1 MTKQLQSI
9 FFLFFLSLISAA
21 SAQQNPKK
29 TNEIPER
36 LDNSLLWELSGK
48 GIKKSYIFGT
58 IHMISEKDFVIDE
71 RTMKAIKK
79 CKKMVMEID
88 ISQSLQTGMKLLA
101 LSGMKGG
108 KTLSD
113 LISPE
118 DYQMVKSYF
127 EKEAKST
134 EAKMIPFNMIEKW
147 KPMLLQ
153 SFLYQD
159 MIEGSMKSY
168 EMELL
173 NIGTERKMKFDGLE
187 TVEDQVNVFEKIPYT
202 DQAKALV
209 ELIKEI
215 KKDENSGKAEFKKLI
230 DIYLA
235 QDIEG
240 MVEMSGEEFFKDME
254 NGEAELLTNRNQ
266 KWIPKIK
273 AFSKDK
279 SVFYAVGAAHL
290 GGPNGILR
298 LLMKEGYTLKP
309 VK

>member
-1 MTKQLQSI
+1 MYKQIQSV
-9 FFLFFLSLISAA
+9 FLLFFLSLVAA
-21 SAQQNPKK
+21 SAQEKPN
-29 TNEIPER
+29 NIPDK

-58 IHMISEKDFVIDE
+58 IHMISEKDFFMDD

-88 ISQSLQTGMKLLA
+88 ISQSLQMGIQLMA

-108 KTLSD
+108 KTLADFVSA
-113 LISPE
+113 E
-118 DYQMVKSYF
+118 DYQMVKTYF
-127 EKEAKST
+127 QKEAKSA
-134 EAKMIPFNMIEKW
+134 EAKMLPFEMIEKW

-159 MIEGSMKSY
+159 MIEGTMKSY

-173 NIGTERKMKFDGLE
+173 SIGSERKMKFDGLE
-187 TVEDQVNVFEKIPYT
+187 TVEDQVNVFEKIPYA

-215 KKDENSGKAEFKKLI
+215 KKDANSGKAEFKKLL
-230 DIYLA
+230 DLYLA
-235 QDIEG
+235 QDIDG
-240 MVEMSGEEFFKDME
+240 MVVMSGEELFSDLE

-273 AFSKDK
+273 AMSKEK
-279 SVFYAVGAAHL
+279 PTFYAVGAAHL
-290 GGPNGILR
+290 GGPNGVIR
-298 LLMKEGYTLKP
+298 LLMKEGYSLKP

>member
-1 MTKQLQSI
+1 
-9 FFLFFLSLISAA
+9 LSFVSAA
-21 SAQQNPKK
+21 SAQEKPK
-29 TNEIPER
+29 NIPDR

-58 IHMISEKDFVIDE
+58 IHIISEKDFLLDD

-88 ISQSLQTGMKLLA
+88 ISQSLQMGIKLMT

-108 KTLSD
+108 KTLADFVSA
-113 LISPE
+113 E
-118 DYQMVKSYF
+118 DYQMVKTYF
-127 EKEAKST
+127 EKEAKSA
-134 EAKMIPFNMIEKW
+134 EAKMLPFEMIEKW

-159 MIEGSMKSY
+159 MIEGNMKSY

-173 NIGTERKMKFDGLE
+173 KIGTERKMKFDGLE
-187 TVEDQVNVFEKIPYT
+187 SVEDQVNVFEKIPYA

-215 KKDENSGKAEFKKLI
+215 KKDANSGKAEFKKLL
-230 DIYLA
+230 DLYLA
-235 QDIEG
+235 QDIDG
-240 MVEMSGEEFFKDME
+240 MVEMSGEEFFGDLE
-254 NGEAELLTNRNQ
+254 NGEEELLTNRNQ

-273 AFSKDK
+273 TMSKEK
-279 SVFYAVGAAHL
+279 PTFYAVGAAHL
-290 GGPNGILR
+290 GGPNGVIR
-298 LLMKEGYTLKP
+298 LLMKEGYSLKP

>member
-1 MTKQLQSI
+1 MYKQIQSV
-9 FFLFFLSLISAA
+9 FLLFFLSLVAA
-21 SAQQNPKK
+21 SAQEKPN
-29 TNEIPER
+29 NIPDK

-48 GIKKSYIFGT
+48 GIKKSYVFGT
-58 IHMISEKDFVIDE
+58 IHMISEKDFFMDD

-88 ISQSLQTGMKLLA
+88 ISQSLQMGIQLMA

-108 KTLSD
+108 KTLADFVSA
-113 LISPE
+113 E
-118 DYQMVKSYF
+118 DYQMVKTYF
-127 EKEAKST
+127 QKEAKSA
-134 EAKMIPFNMIEKW
+134 EAKMLPFEMIEKW

-159 MIEGSMKSY
+159 MIEGTMKSY

-173 NIGTERKMKFDGLE
+173 SIGSERKMKFDGLE
-187 TVEDQVNVFEKIPYT
+187 TVEDQVNVFEKIPYA

-215 KKDENSGKAEFKKLI
+215 KKDANSGKAEFKKLL
-230 DIYLA
+230 DLYLA
-235 QDIEG
+235 QDIDG
-240 MVEMSGEEFFKDME
+240 MVVMSGEELFSDLE

-273 AFSKDK
+273 AMSKEK
-279 SVFYAVGAAHL
+279 PTFYAVGAAHL
-290 GGPNGILR
+290 GGPNGVIR
-298 LLMKEGYTLKP
+298 LLMKEGYSLKP

>member
-1 MTKQLQSI
+1 MYKQIQSL
-9 FFLFFLSLISAA
+9 FLLFFLSFVSAK
-21 SAQQNPKK
+21 AQEK
-29 TNEIPER
+29 TNNVPDK

-58 IHMISEKDFVIDE
+58 IHMISEKDFILDE
-71 RTMKAIKK
+71 KTMKAIKK

-88 ISQSLQTGMKLLA
+88 ISQSLQMGIKLMT

-108 KTLSD
+108 KTLAD
-113 LISPE
+113 FVSPE
-118 DYQMVKSYF
+118 DYQMVKTYF
-127 EKEAKST
+127 EKEAKSA
-134 EAKMIPFNMIEKW
+134 EAKMLPFEMIEKW

-159 MIEGSMKSY
+159 MIEGNMKSY

-173 NIGTERKMKFDGLE
+173 KIGTERKMKFDGLE
-187 TVEDQVNVFEKIPYT
+187 SVEDQVNVFEKIPYA

-215 KKDENSGKAEFKKLI
+215 KKDANSGKAEFKKLL
-230 DIYLA
+230 DLYLA
-235 QDIEG
+235 QDIDG
-240 MVEMSGEEFFKDME
+240 MVEMSGEEFFGDLE
-254 NGEAELLTNRNQ
+254 NGEEELLTNRNQ

-273 AFSKDK
+273 TMSKEK
-279 SVFYAVGAAHL
+279 PTFYAVGAAHL
-290 GGPNGILR
+290 GGPNGVIR
-298 LLMKEGYTLKP
+298 LLMKEGYSLKP

>member
-1 MTKQLQSI
+1 MYKQIQSV
-9 FFLFFLSLISAA
+9 FLLFFLSLVAA
-21 SAQQNPKK
+21 SAQEKPNNLPDK
-29 TNEIPER
+29 

-58 IHMISEKDFVIDE
+58 IHMISEKDFFMDD

-88 ISQSLQTGMKLLA
+88 ISQSLQMGIQLMA

-108 KTLSD
+108 KTLADFVSA
-113 LISPE
+113 E
-118 DYQMVKSYF
+118 DYQMVKTYF
-127 EKEAKST
+127 QKEAKSA
-134 EAKMIPFNMIEKW
+134 EAKMLPFEMIEKW

-159 MIEGSMKSY
+159 MIEGTMKSY

-173 NIGTERKMKFDGLE
+173 SIGSERKMKFDGLE
-187 TVEDQVNVFEKIPYT
+187 TVEDQVNVFEKIPYA

-215 KKDENSGKAEFKKLI
+215 KKDANSGKAEFKKLL
-230 DIYLA
+230 DLYLA
-235 QDIEG
+235 QDIDG
-240 MVEMSGEEFFKDME
+240 MVVMSGEELFSDLE

-273 AFSKDK
+273 AMSKEK
-279 SVFYAVGAAHL
+279 PTFYAVGAAHL
-290 GGPNGILR
+290 GGPNGVIR
-298 LLMKEGYTLKP
+298 LLMKEGYSLKP

>member
-1 MTKQLQSI
+1 
-9 FFLFFLSLISAA
+9 
-21 SAQQNPKK
+21 
-29 TNEIPER
+29 
-36 LDNSLLWELSGK
+36 
-48 GIKKSYIFGT
+48 
-58 IHMISEKDFVIDE
+58 MISEKDFFMDD

-88 ISQSLQTGMKLLA
+88 ISQSLQMGIQLMA

-108 KTLSD
+108 KTLADFVSA
-113 LISPE
+113 E
-118 DYQMVKSYF
+118 DYQMVKTYF
-127 EKEAKST
+127 QKEAKSA
-134 EAKMIPFNMIEKW
+134 EAKMLPFEMIEKW

-159 MIEGSMKSY
+159 MIEGTMKSY

-173 NIGTERKMKFDGLE
+173 SIGSERKMKFDGLE
-187 TVEDQVNVFEKIPYT
+187 TVEDQVNVFEKIPYA

-215 KKDENSGKAEFKKLI
+215 KKDANSGKAEFKKLL
-230 DIYLA
+230 DLYLA
-235 QDIEG
+235 QDIDG
-240 MVEMSGEEFFKDME
+240 MVVMSGKELFSDLE

-273 AFSKDK
+273 VMSKEK
-279 SVFYAVGAAHL
+279 PTFYAVGAAHL
-290 GGPNGILR
+290 GGPNGVIR
-298 LLMKEGYTLKP
+298 LLMKEGYSLKP

>member
-1 MTKQLQSI
+1 MYKQIQSA
-9 FFLFFLSLISAA
+9 FLLFFLSFVAA
-21 SAQQNPKK
+21 SAQQKPNS
-29 TNEIPER
+29 IPEK

-58 IHMISEKDFVIDE
+58 IHMISEKDFFMDDK
-71 RTMKAIKK
+71 TMNAIKK

-88 ISQSLQTGMKLLA
+88 ISQSLQMGIKLMT

-108 KTLSD
+108 KTLAD
-113 LISPE
+113 FVRPE
-118 DYQMVKSYF
+118 DYQMVKTYF

-134 EAKMIPFNMIEKW
+134 EAKMLPFEMIEKW

-159 MIEGSMKSY
+159 MIEGTMKSY

-173 NIGTERKMKFDGLE
+173 SIGSERKMKFDGLE
-187 TVEDQVNVFEKIPYT
+187 TVEDQVNVFEKIPYA

-215 KKDENSGKAEFKKLI
+215 KKDSGSGKAEFKKLL
-230 DIYLA
+230 DLYLA
-235 QDIEG
+235 QDIDG
-240 MVEMSGEEFFKDME
+240 MVEMSGEEFFGDLE
-254 NGEAELLTNRNQ
+254 NGEAEMLTNPNQ

-273 AFSKDK
+273 AMSKEK
-279 SVFYAVGAAHL
+279 PTFYAVGAAHL
-290 GGPNGILR
+290 GGPNGVIR
-298 LLMKEGYTLKP
+298 LLMKEGYTLKA

>member
-1 MTKQLQSI
+1 MIKQFQSL
-9 FFLFFLSLISAA
+9 FLLFFLSFVSAA
-21 SAQQNPKK
+21 SAQEKPK
-29 TNEIPER
+29 NIPDK

-48 GIKKSYIFGT
+48 GVKKSYIFGT
-58 IHMISEKDFVIDE
+58 IHIISEKDFLLDD

-88 ISQSLQTGMKLLA
+88 ISQSLQMGIKLMT

-108 KTLSD
+108 KTLADFVSA
-113 LISPE
+113 E
-118 DYQMVKSYF
+118 DYQMVKTYF
-127 EKEAKST
+127 EKEAKSA
-134 EAKMIPFNMIEKW
+134 EAKMLPFEMIEKW

-159 MIEGSMKSY
+159 MIEGNMKSY

-173 NIGTERKMKFDGLE
+173 KIGTERKMKFDGLE
-187 TVEDQVNVFEKIPYT
+187 SVEDQVNVFEKIPYT

-215 KKDENSGKAEFKKLI
+215 KKDANSGKAEFKKLL
-230 DIYLA
+230 DLYLA
-235 QDIEG
+235 QDIDG
-240 MVEMSGEEFFKDME
+240 MVVMSGEEFFGDLE

-273 AFSKDK
+273 TMSKEK
-279 SVFYAVGAAHL
+279 PTFYAVGAAHL
-290 GGPNGILR
+290 GGPNGVIR
-298 LLMKEGYTLKP
+298 LLMKEGYSLKP

>member
-1 MTKQLQSI
+1 
-9 FFLFFLSLISAA
+9 
-21 SAQQNPKK
+21 
-29 TNEIPER
+29 
-36 LDNSLLWELSGK
+36 
-48 GIKKSYIFGT
+48 
-58 IHMISEKDFVIDE
+58 
-71 RTMKAIKK
+71 
-79 CKKMVMEID
+79 
-88 ISQSLQTGMKLLA
+88 
-101 LSGMKGG
+101 
-108 KTLSD
+108 
-113 LISPE
+113 
-118 DYQMVKSYF
+118 
-127 EKEAKST
+127 
-134 EAKMIPFNMIEKW
+134 MIEKW

-173 NIGTERKMKFDGLE
+173 NIGSERKMKFDGLE

>member
-1 MTKQLQSI
+1 MYKQIQSA
-9 FFLFFLSLISAA
+9 FLLFFLSFVAA
-21 SAQQNPKK
+21 SAQQKPNS
-29 TNEIPER
+29 IPEK

-58 IHMISEKDFVIDE
+58 IHMISEKDFFMDDK
-71 RTMKAIKK
+71 TMNAIKK

-88 ISQSLQTGMKLLA
+88 ISQSLQMGIKLMT

-108 KTLSD
+108 KTLAD
-113 LISPE
+113 FVSPE
-118 DYQMVKSYF
+118 DYQMVKTYF

-134 EAKMIPFNMIEKW
+134 EAKMLPFEMIEKW

-159 MIEGSMKSY
+159 MIEGTMKSY

-173 NIGTERKMKFDGLE
+173 SIGSERKMKFDGLE
-187 TVEDQVNVFEKIPYT
+187 TVEDQVNVFEKIPYA

-215 KKDENSGKAEFKKLI
+215 KKDSGSGKAEFKKLL
-230 DIYLA
+230 DLYLA
-235 QDIEG
+235 QDIDG
-240 MVEMSGEEFFKDME
+240 MVKMSGEEFFGDLE

-273 AFSKDK
+273 AMSKD
-279 SVFYAVGAAHL
+279 SPTFYAVGAAHL
-290 GGPNGILR
+290 GGPNGVIR
-298 LLMKEGYTLKP
+298 LLMQEGYTLKP
-309 VK
+309 LK

>member
-1 MTKQLQSI
+1 
-9 FFLFFLSLISAA
+9 
-21 SAQQNPKK
+21 
-29 TNEIPER
+29 
-36 LDNSLLWELSGK
+36 
-48 GIKKSYIFGT
+48 
-58 IHMISEKDFVIDE
+58 MISEKDFFMDD

-88 ISQSLQTGMKLLA
+88 ISQSLQMGIQLMA

-108 KTLSD
+108 KTLADFVSA
-113 LISPE
+113 E
-118 DYQMVKSYF
+118 DYQMVKTYF
-127 EKEAKST
+127 QKEAKSA
-134 EAKMIPFNMIEKW
+134 EAKMLPFEMIEKW

-159 MIEGSMKSY
+159 MIEGTMKSY

-173 NIGTERKMKFDGLE
+173 SIGSERKMKFDGLE
-187 TVEDQVNVFEKIPYT
+187 TVEDQVNVFEKIPYA

-215 KKDENSGKAEFKKLI
+215 KKDANSGKAEFKKLL
-230 DIYLA
+230 DLYLA
-235 QDIEG
+235 QDIDG
-240 MVEMSGEEFFKDME
+240 MVVMSGEELFSDLE

-273 AFSKDK
+273 AMSKEK
-279 SVFYAVGAAHL
+279 PTFYAVGAAHL
-290 GGPNGILR
+290 GGPNGVIR
-298 LLMKEGYTLKP
+298 LLMKEGYSLKP

>member
-1 MTKQLQSI
+1 MYKQIQSV
-9 FFLFFLSLISAA
+9 FLLFFLSLVAA
-21 SAQQNPKK
+21 SAQEKPN
-29 TNEIPER
+29 NIPDK

-58 IHMISEKDFVIDE
+58 IHMISEKDFFMDD

-88 ISQSLQTGMKLLA
+88 ISQSLQMGIQLMA

-108 KTLSD
+108 KTLADFVSA
-113 LISPE
+113 E
-118 DYQMVKSYF
+118 DYQMVKTYF
-127 EKEAKST
+127 QKEAKSA
-134 EAKMIPFNMIEKW
+134 EAKMLPFEMIEKW

-159 MIEGSMKSY
+159 MIEGTMKSY

-173 NIGTERKMKFDGLE
+173 SIGNERKMKFDGLE
-187 TVEDQVNVFEKIPYT
+187 TVEDQVNVFEKIPYA

-215 KKDENSGKAEFKKLI
+215 KKDANSGKAEFKKLL
-230 DIYLA
+230 DLYLA
-235 QDIEG
+235 QDIDG
-240 MVEMSGEEFFKDME
+240 MVVMSGEEFFGDLE

-273 AFSKDK
+273 AMSKEK
-279 SVFYAVGAAHL
+279 PTFYAVGAAHL
-290 GGPNGILR
+290 GGPNGVIR
-298 LLMKEGYTLKP
+298 LLMKEGYSLKP
-309 VK
+309 IK

>member
-1 MTKQLQSI
+1 MYKQIQSV
-9 FFLFFLSLISAA
+9 FLLFFLSLVAA
-21 SAQQNPKK
+21 SAQEKPSN
-29 TNEIPER
+29 IPDK

-48 GIKKSYIFGT
+48 GIKKSYVFGT
-58 IHMISEKDFVIDE
+58 IHMISEKDFFMDD

-88 ISQSLQTGMKLLA
+88 ISQSLQMGIQLMA

-108 KTLSD
+108 KTLADFVSA
-113 LISPE
+113 E
-118 DYQMVKSYF
+118 DYQMVKTYF
-127 EKEAKST
+127 QKEAKSA
-134 EAKMIPFNMIEKW
+134 EAKMLPFEMIEKW

-159 MIEGSMKSY
+159 MIEGTMKSY

-173 NIGTERKMKFDGLE
+173 SIGSERKMKFDGLE
-187 TVEDQVNVFEKIPYT
+187 TVEDQVNIFEKIPYA

-215 KKDENSGKAEFKKLI
+215 KKDANSGKAEFKKLL
-230 DIYLA
+230 DLYLA
-235 QDIEG
+235 QDIDG
-240 MVEMSGEEFFKDME
+240 MVVMSGEEFFGDLE

-273 AFSKDK
+273 TMSKEK
-279 SVFYAVGAAHL
+279 PTFYAVGAAHL
-290 GGPNGILR
+290 GGPNGVIR
-298 LLMKEGYTLKP
+298 LLMKEGYSLKP
-309 VK
+309 IK

>member
-1 MTKQLQSI
+1 MYKQIQSV
-9 FFLFFLSLISAA
+9 FLLFFLSLVAA
-21 SAQQNPKK
+21 SAQEKPN
-29 TNEIPER
+29 NIPDK

-58 IHMISEKDFVIDE
+58 IHMISEKDFFMDD

-88 ISQSLQTGMKLLA
+88 ISQSLQMGIQLMA

-108 KTLSD
+108 KTLADFVSA
-113 LISPE
+113 E
-118 DYQMVKSYF
+118 DYQMVKTYF
-127 EKEAKST
+127 QKEAKSA
-134 EAKMIPFNMIEKW
+134 EAKMLPFEMIEKW

-159 MIEGSMKSY
+159 MIEGTMKSY

-173 NIGTERKMKFDGLE
+173 RIGSERKMKFDGLE
-187 TVEDQVNVFEKIPYT
+187 TVEDQVNVFEKIPYA

-215 KKDENSGKAEFKKLI
+215 KKDANSGKAEFKKLL
-230 DIYLA
+230 DLYLA
-235 QDIEG
+235 QDIDG
-240 MVEMSGEEFFKDME
+240 MVVMSGEELFSDLE

-273 AFSKDK
+273 AMSKEK
-279 SVFYAVGAAHL
+279 PTFYAVGAAHL
-290 GGPNGILR
+290 GGPNGVIR
-298 LLMKEGYTLKP
+298 LLMKEGYSLKP

>member
-1 MTKQLQSI
+1 MYKQIQSV
-9 FFLFFLSLISAA
+9 FLLFFLSLVAA
-21 SAQQNPKK
+21 SAQEKPN
-29 TNEIPER
+29 NIPDK

-58 IHMISEKDFVIDE
+58 IHMISEKDFFMDD

-88 ISQSLQTGMKLLA
+88 ISQSLQMGIQLMA

-108 KTLSD
+108 KTLADFVSA
-113 LISPE
+113 E
-118 DYQMVKSYF
+118 DYQMVKTYF
-127 EKEAKST
+127 QKEAKSA
-134 EAKMIPFNMIEKW
+134 EAKMLPFEMIEKW

-159 MIEGSMKSY
+159 MIEGTMKSY

-173 NIGTERKMKFDGLE
+173 SIGSERKMKFDGLE
-187 TVEDQVNVFEKIPYT
+187 TVEDQVNVFEKIPYA

-215 KKDENSGKAEFKKLI
+215 KKDANSGKAEFKKLL
-230 DIYLA
+230 DLYLA
-235 QDIEG
+235 QDIDG
-240 MVEMSGEEFFKDME
+240 MVVMSGEELFSDLE

-273 AFSKDK
+273 AMSKEK
-279 SVFYAVGAAHL
+279 PTFYAVGAAHL
-290 GGPNGILR
+290 GGPNGVIR
-298 LLMKEGYTLKP
+298 LLLKEGYSLKP

>member
-1 MTKQLQSI
+1 MTKRFQSI
-9 FFLFFLSLISAA
+9 FFLFFLSLISVA
-21 SAQQNPKK
+21 SAQQSPKK

-58 IHMISEKDFVIDE
+58 IHMISENDYVLDE

-108 KTLSD
+108 KTLAD

-118 DYQMVKSYF
+118 DYQMVKTYF
-127 EKEAKST
+127 EKEAKSA
-134 EAKMIPFNMIEKW
+134 EAKMMPFNMIEKW

-187 TVEDQVNVFEKIPYT
+187 TVEDQINVFEKIPYT

-230 DIYLA
+230 DLYLT

-240 MVEMSGEEFFKDME
+240 MVEMSGEEFLNDME

-273 AFSKDK
+273 NFSKDK
-279 SVFYAVGAAHL
+279 PVFYAVGAAHL

-298 LLMKEGYTLKP
+298 LLMKEGYSLKP